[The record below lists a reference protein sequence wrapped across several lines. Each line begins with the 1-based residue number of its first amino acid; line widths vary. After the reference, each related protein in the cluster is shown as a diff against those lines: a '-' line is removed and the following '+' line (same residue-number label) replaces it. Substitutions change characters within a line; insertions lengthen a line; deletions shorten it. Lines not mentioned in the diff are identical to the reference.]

1 MPVGGRSTQETQRRV
16 LNRRYARGDNA
27 KAQCPVCGL
36 GSSSTPPC
44 SRTGAVCGFARIV
57 GTRATRK
64 RPSCPLPMRSI
75 LDHPAPLVDD
85 VPDNTVELTDQEGF
99 ASTFGAAGAKAP

>member
-36 GSSSTPPC
+36 VHLYTALLQDWRGVW
-44 SRTGAVCGFARIV
+44 VCPDCWDPRDPQETILSVAD
-57 GTRATRK
+57 AE
-64 RPSCPLPMRSI
+64 I

-85 VPDNTVELTDQEGF
+85 VPDNSGDLTDEEGF
-99 ASTFGAAGAKAP
+99 ASTFGASGAGPP